1 MFFPILKKQSDYAV
15 SCVSEF
21 AARHGMTQKEAFRF
35 LYKYGAIAFL
45 KEDYEIEHTLSYDDV
60 MDDML
65 AICQRNGGIL

>member
-1 MFFPILKKQSDYAV
+1 MYPLMNSQSDYAV

-21 AARHGMTQKEAFRF
+21 ALRHNLTQKEAFRF
-35 LYKYGAIAFL
+35 LYQYGAITFL

-65 AICQRNGGIL
+65 SICRQNGGVL

>member
-1 MFFPILKKQSDYAV
+1 MLFPIEKKQSDYAV

-21 AARHGMTQKEAFRF
+21 AARHNITQKEAFQF

-65 AICQRNGGIL
+65 AICQRNGGVL

>member
-1 MFFPILKKQSDYAV
+1 MLLPIPRKQSDYAV

-21 AARHGMTQKEAFRF
+21 AARHNMTQKEAFRF

-45 KEDYEIEHTLSYDDV
+45 KEDYDIEHTLSYDDV

-65 AICQRNGGIL
+65 TICQKNGGTL